1 MQEQMKQVLE
11 LFSQPAF
18 FVRDGRV
25 CWCNGAARSL
35 LEEGTLLRAVLEG
48 GEALFSQWDR
58 SGTLMLPLTL
68 GGAAYDASVRATDD
82 GALFVAT
89 RCASENDDSA
99 SALFSASV
107 SLRKPLHALV
117 SAADELFE
125 RLGDASGAE
134 EAAARLNQ
142 SIYQFIRLCNQMTD
156 GSELLLHRKT
166 IRRAPT
172 DLSAFLADFVNDVT
186 PLVRSADRTLEYVPL
201 AAPIH
206 ADADAE
212 LLQRALYNLLAN
224 ALSYTP
230 KGGAVRLS
238 ARKESDLLLITVS
251 DSGSGISEELLSSLF
266 SRFRRQEPGDSR
278 RGIGLG
284 LLITRE
290 IARLHDGTLTVASGE
305 NGGASVTF
313 SLSLKKTALPLRST
327 GIVLPP
333 PRFHQGLVELSEVLD
348 AKMYDPNEVP

>member
-1 MQEQMKQVLE
+1 MQEQMKQILE

-18 FVRDGRV
+18 FVRDGIV

-35 LEEGTLLRAVLEG
+35 LEEGTALSSLLEG
-48 GEALFSQWDR
+48 GDTLFSHWDR
-58 SGTLMLPLTL
+58 TGTLMLPLML
-68 GGAAYDASVRATDD
+68 GGRAYDASVRAAED
-82 GALFVAT
+82 GTLFVAN
-89 RCASENDDSA
+89 RCASDNEASA

-107 SLRKPLHALV
+107 SLRKPLHAMV

-134 EAAARLNQ
+134 DAAARLNQ
-142 SIYQFIRLCNQMTD
+142 SIYQFIRLCNQMSD

-166 IRRAPT
+166 LRRAPT
-172 DLSAFLADFVNDVT
+172 DMGAFLESFVNEAA
-186 PLVRSADRTLEYVPL
+186 PLVSSADRTLEYTPL
-201 AAPIH
+201 VMPIS
-206 ADADAE
+206 ADADTE

-238 ARKESDLLLITVS
+238 VRKEDDLLLITVS
-251 DSGSGISEELLSSLF
+251 DSGSGISQELLSSLF
-266 SRFRRQEPGDSR
+266 DRFNRQELGDSR

-284 LLITRE
+284 LSITRE
-290 IARLHDGTLTVASGE
+290 IARLHDGTLTVTSGE
-305 NGGASVTF
+305 NGGAVVSF
-313 SLSLKKTALPLRST
+313 SLSLKKTALPLHAT

-333 PRFHQGLVELSEVLD
+333 PRFHRGLVELSEVLG

>member
-18 FVRDGRV
+18 FARDGRV

-35 LEEGTLLRAVLEG
+35 LEEGTALSAVLEG
-48 GEALFSQWDR
+48 GETLFSRWDR
-58 SGTLMLPLTL
+58 AGTLTLPLML
-68 GGAAYDASVRATDD
+68 GGCAYDASVRAAE
-82 GALFVAT
+82 GGVLFVAN
-89 RCASENDDSA
+89 RCAQDGEASA
-99 SALFSASV
+99 AALFSASV
-107 SLRKPLHALV
+107 SLRKPLHAMV
-117 SAADELFE
+117 SAADALFE
-125 RLGDASGAE
+125 KLGETAGAE
-134 EAAARLNQ
+134 DAAARLNQ
-142 SIYQFIRLCNQMTD
+142 SIYQFIRLCNQMAD

-166 IRRAPT
+166 LRRAPT
-172 DLSAFLADFVNDVT
+172 DMGAFFEDFVREVT
-186 PLVRSADRTLEYVPL
+186 PLVNSADRALDYTPL
-201 AAPIH
+201 DAPIS
-206 ADADAE
+206 ADVDAA

-238 ARKESDLLLITVS
+238 ARKEDDLLLVTVS
-251 DSGSGISEELLSSLF
+251 DSGSGISQELLSSLF
-266 SRFRRQEPGDSR
+266 DRYHRQDLGDSR

-284 LLITRE
+284 LSITRE

-305 NGGASVTF
+305 NGGAAVTF
-313 SLSLKKTALPLRST
+313 SLSLKKSPLPLRSS
-327 GIVLPP
+327 GLVLPP

>member
-1 MQEQMKQVLE
+1 MQEEMKQVLE

-18 FVRDGRV
+18 FVRDGSV

-35 LEEGTLLRAVLEG
+35 LEEGTALSTVLEG
-48 GEALFSQWDR
+48 GDTLFSHWDR
-58 SGTLMLPLTL
+58 TGTLMLPLML
-68 GGAAYDASVRATDD
+68 GGRAYDASVRAAED
-82 GALFVAT
+82 GALFVAN
-89 RCASENDDSA
+89 RCSSDQDASA
-99 SALFSASV
+99 AALFSASV
-107 SLRKPLHALV
+107 SLRKPLHAMV

-125 RLGDASGAE
+125 RLGETSGAG

-142 SIYQFIRLCNQMTD
+142 SIYQFIRLCNQMAD
-156 GSELLLHRKT
+156 GSELLQHRKT
-166 IRRAPT
+166 LRRAPT
-172 DLSAFLADFVNDVT
+172 DMSAFLADFVSEVT
-186 PLVRSADRTLEYVPL
+186 PLVSSAGRALEYTPSG
-201 AAPIH
+201 APIN
-206 ADADAE
+206 ADVDAA

-238 ARKESDLLLITVS
+238 ARKEDDLLLLTVS
-251 DSGSGISEELLSSLF
+251 DSGSGISQELLSSLF
-266 SRFRRQEPGDSR
+266 DRFSRQEVGDSR

-284 LLITRE
+284 LSITRE

-305 NGGASVTF
+305 NGGAAVTF
-313 SLSLKKTALPLRST
+313 SLSLKKSPLPLRSA

-333 PRFHQGLVELSEVLD
+333 SRFHQGLVELSEVLD

>member
-1 MQEQMKQVLE
+1 MQEQTKQILE

-18 FVRDGRV
+18 FVQDGKV

-35 LEEGTLLRAVLEG
+35 LEEGAALSAVLEG

-58 SGTLMLPLTL
+58 TGTLMLPLTL
-68 GGAAYDASVRATDD
+68 GGKAYDASVRSAEG
-82 GALFVAT
+82 GALFVAIRSET
-89 RCASENDDSA
+89 DNEASA
-99 SALFSASV
+99 AALFSASV
-107 SLRKPLHALV
+107 SLRKPLHAMV
-117 SAADELFE
+117 SAADALFD
-125 RLGDASGAE
+125 RLGETAGAE

-142 SIYQFIRLCNQMTD
+142 SIYQFIRLCNQMAD

-166 IRRAPT
+166 LRRAPT
-172 DLSAFLADFVNDVT
+172 DMGAFFERFLQEAK
-186 PLVRSADRTLEYVPL
+186 PLVSSTGRALEYVPL
-201 AAPIH
+201 DAPLS
-206 ADADAE
+206 ADVDTE

-238 ARKESDLLLITVS
+238 ARKENDLLLITLS
-251 DSGSGISEELLSSLF
+251 DSGSGIPRELLSSLF
-266 SRFRRQEPGDSR
+266 DRFNRQEVGDSR

-284 LLITRE
+284 LTITRE
-290 IARLHDGTLTVASGE
+290 IARLHDGTLTVAAGE
-305 NGGASVTF
+305 NGGAAVTF
-313 SLSLKKTALPLRST
+313 SLSLKRTPLPLRSS

-348 AKMYDPNEVP
+348 AKLYDPNEVP

>member
-1 MQEQMKQVLE
+1 MQEQMKQVIE

-18 FVRDGRV
+18 FVRDGKV

-35 LEEGTLLRAVLEG
+35 LEEGTALSAVLEG
-48 GEALFSQWDR
+48 GETLFSNWDR
-58 SGTLMLPLTL
+58 TGTLMLPLRL
-68 GGAAYDASVRATDD
+68 NGCAYDASVRSAEN
-82 GALFVAT
+82 GALFVAN
-89 RCASENDDSA
+89 RCASENEASA

-107 SLRKPLHALV
+107 SLRKPLHAMV

-125 RLGDASGAE
+125 RLGETSGTG

-142 SIYQFIRLCNQMTD
+142 SIYQFIRLCNQMSD

-166 IRRAPT
+166 LRRAPT
-172 DLSAFLADFVNDVT
+172 DMGAFFEDFVAEVE
-186 PLVRSADRTLEYVPL
+186 PLVSSVDRTLEYLAP
-201 AAPIH
+201 AAPVN
-206 ADADAE
+206 ADVDAE
-212 LLQRALYNLLAN
+212 LLHRALYNLLAN

-230 KGGAVRLS
+230 KGGKVTLS
-238 ARKESDLLLITVS
+238 TRKEDKLLLVTVS
-251 DSGSGISEELLSSLF
+251 DSGSGVSQELLSSLF
-266 SRFRRQEPGDSR
+266 DRFNRQELGDSR

-290 IARLHDGTLTVASGE
+290 IARLHDGTLTVSSGE
-305 NGGASVTF
+305 NGGACVTF
-313 SLSLKKTALPLRST
+313 SLSLKKTSLPLRSA